1 MFWEFHKL
9 WEFFPF
15 SNFCFSLIP
24 GVIARIFV
32 KTMQGRKE
40 RKKIP
45 IKNVYTHVMRAKLF
59 GVLTVNALEG
69 IVHEIDE
76 VLPID
81 TMEGN

>member
-1 MFWEFHKL
+1 
-9 WEFFPF
+9 
-15 SNFCFSLIP
+15 
-24 GVIARIFV
+24 
-32 KTMQGRKE
+32 MQGRKE

-76 VLPID
+76 LLPLD
-81 TMEGN
+81 TMEGKLLRISHYP